1 MYAVL
6 FKIYRENVSFFE
18 AEKKKGKIESELWKK
33 RNSLRFVN
41 DKFTQTNCPL

>member
-33 RNSLRFVN
+33 RKGLSITADL
-41 DKFTQTNCPL
+41 